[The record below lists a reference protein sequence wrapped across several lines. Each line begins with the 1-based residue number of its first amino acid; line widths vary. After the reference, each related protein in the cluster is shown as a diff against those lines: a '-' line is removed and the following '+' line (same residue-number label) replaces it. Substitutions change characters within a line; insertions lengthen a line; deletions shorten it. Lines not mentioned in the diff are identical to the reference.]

1 LVTWLE
7 LGLVWLPWLAGAL
20 VCSVVLALSATAGA
34 AQRAITVGLAAIGL
48 LAPFL
53 APRQPL
59 LRGILSLYLAWAF
72 VNIIELAREP
82 RPRSWRFRAAQVLV
96 LHDLRRDAYARE
108 NLTPDVRLSLLLS
121 ALAAGAGALLCWYCV
136 RWAEALPAPW
146 LRWLGRY
153 SAGLLLTYV
162 AVEAV
167 VRLLSF
173 FYRCIGLRPPRLHD
187 HPILSRSIAEFWGRR
202 WNRIV
207 GAWLGAVAFSPLSA
221 RGHPRLGVVLAFA
234 LSALLHIYFTW
245 AAVGLGLALMM
256 ASFFLVQPPLL
267 VFERLLR
274 VRNWRRPWQ
283 RTWTLGTLIA
293 LSPLFVEPF
302 LRVVQPQ

>member
-1 LVTWLE
+1 VTWQE

-20 VCSVVLALSATAGA
+20 AAAVVLALGA
-34 AQRAITVGLAAIGL
+34 SGGVAQRALAGALAALGL
-48 LAPFL
+48 CLPFQAP
-53 APRQPL
+53 AHPL
-59 LRGILSLYLAWAF
+59 LRAILSLYLAWAF
-72 VNIIELAREP
+72 INIVELAREQ

-108 NLTPDVRLSLLLS
+108 SRSADVRPSLLFS
-121 ALAAGAGALLCWYCV
+121 ALAAGACALVCWYCV
-136 RWAEALPAPW
+136 GWAQALPAPW

-153 SAGLLLTYV
+153 AAGLLLTYV
-162 AVEAV
+162 AVEAA

-173 FYRCIGLRPPRLHD
+173 LYRCVGLRPPRLHD

-207 GAWLGAVAFSPLSA
+207 GAWLGAVAFAPLSA
-221 RGHPRLGVVLAFA
+221 RGYPRLGVVLAFV

-245 AAVGLGLALMM
+245 AAVGLGLAFMM
-256 ASFFLVQPPLL
+256 ASFFLLQPLL
-267 VFERLLR
+267 LLLERWLH
-274 VRNWRRPWQ
+274 VRSWRRPWQ
-283 RTWTLGTLIA
+283 RTWTLGALIA

-302 LRVVQPQ
+302 LRVVQPP

>member
-1 LVTWLE
+1 VTWQE
-7 LGLVWLPWLAGAL
+7 LGFVWLPWLAGAL
-20 VCSVVLALSATAGA
+20 LFSVLLALGTSGSPARRAIAVALGA
-34 AQRAITVGLAAIGL
+34 AGL
-48 LAPFL
+48 LAPFA
-53 APRQPL
+53 APQQPL
-59 LRGILSLYLAWAF
+59 LRAILSLYLAWAF
-72 VNIIELAREP
+72 INMIELAREQ

-96 LHDLRRDAYARE
+96 LHDLRRDDYARE
-108 NLTPDVRLSLLLS
+108 NRAADVRPLLLLS
-121 ALAAGAGALLCWYCV
+121 ALAAGAGALVCWYCV
-136 RWAEALPAPW
+136 CWAQALPAPW

-173 FYRCIGLRPPRLHD
+173 LYRCIGLRPPRLHD

-207 GAWLGAVAFSPLSA
+207 GSWLGAVAFAPLSA
-221 RGHPRLGVVLAFA
+221 RGRPRLGVVLAFV
-234 LSALLHIYFTW
+234 LSALLHLYFTW
-245 AAVGLGLALMM
+245 AALGIGLAFMM
-256 ASFFLVQPPLL
+256 ASFFLLQPPLL
-267 VFERLLR
+267 LLERWLR

-283 RTWTLGTLIA
+283 RAWTLGALIA

-302 LRVVQPQ
+302 LRVVQPP